1 MFESRS
7 SNKRARKISQD
18 SLVFE
23 GPILP
28 KSFVNHLRQYLG
40 KSFGLGLITI
50 GTLIILS
57 LISYHPSDPSL
68 NSASG
73 GAVKNIIGIFGSYSS
88 DLLLQLFGSIAI
100 LPSILFYAWGWRLL
114 AGKSLGFFWLRSLV
128 AFFTLLLASMT
139 VSQISTPE
147 DWSLHT
153 GLGGVSGGVL
163 FQQLLL
169 LLNDLKI
176 EDSGIYLVLVG
187 APICII
193 SLIYASGLDRND
205 WRGVLNVVV
214 KSNKYIFKKL
224 NALKDKFFTSNEK
237 QKPRLDPELDSSEN
251 IAINRNNETLEV
263 QKSDVN
269 NTNVMG
275 TEKNITV
282 VESFSNKPIRNSDTA
297 DASQGSLNLTNSAT
311 YQLPPLDFLEAP
323 PASGL
328 VATTDK
334 ESLKKNAGL
343 LETVMSDFGVK
354 GEIVKVRPGPV
365 VTLYELEPA
374 PGTKTSR
381 VIGLSD
387 DISRSMSALS
397 VRIAVVPGRSVIGI
411 ELPNLK
417 KDMVYFR
424 EILASST
431 YKKSKSQLPLV
442 LGKDIGGSPIVVDLA
457 AMPHLLIAGTTGSG
471 KSVGH

>member
-153 GLGGVSGGVL
+153 GLGGTCQKGPYKIKVILDVYESFPPQSLLKVIRNDQVLSKLPVFVEVTREKGHIQQIEMIESDKKILILSKDKDLYKGVL
-163 FQQLLL
+163 
-169 LLNDLKI
+169 DL
-176 EDSGIYLVLVG
+176 SVPV
-187 APICII
+187 
-193 SLIYASGLDRND
+193 
-205 WRGVLNVVV
+205 
-214 KSNKYIFKKL
+214 
-224 NALKDKFFTSNEK
+224 
-237 QKPRLDPELDSSEN
+237 
-251 IAINRNNETLEV
+251 
-263 QKSDVN
+263 
-269 NTNVMG
+269 
-275 TEKNITV
+275 
-282 VESFSNKPIRNSDTA
+282 
-297 DASQGSLNLTNSAT
+297 
-311 YQLPPLDFLEAP
+311 PLDGHHCEIPDHFL
-323 PASGL
+323 
-328 VATTDK
+328 
-334 ESLKKNAGL
+334 
-343 LETVMSDFGVK
+343 
-354 GEIVKVRPGPV
+354 R
-365 VTLYELEPA
+365 
-374 PGTKTSR
+374 TK
-381 VIGLSD
+381 
-387 DISRSMSALS
+387 
-397 VRIAVVPGRSVIGI
+397 
-411 ELPNLK
+411 
-417 KDMVYFR
+417 
-424 EILASST
+424 
-431 YKKSKSQLPLV
+431 
-442 LGKDIGGSPIVVDLA
+442 
-457 AMPHLLIAGTTGSG
+457 
-471 KSVGH
+471 